1 MQPSAEGNAAMIDVA
16 LFAIIRERPFTAV
29 TGDVLDAA
37 EFTHQSLLPGIR
49 ALQPDAMLIGRAM
62 PAPRAMPV
70 PRAILDG
77 SQRDTRAIKALGF
90 AVISAGPYAQDQR
103 LRGRVRD
110 RIGAGQSTQS
120 IFNQTDTDKT
130 GVL

>member
-62 PAPRAMPV
+62 PAPRA
-70 PRAILDG
+70 ILDG

-120 IFNQTDTDKT
+120 IFNQTDTNKT

>member
-62 PAPRAMPV
+62 PAPRA
-70 PRAILDG
+70 ILDG

>member
-62 PAPRAMPV
+62 PAPRA
-70 PRAILDG
+70 ILDG

-103 LRGRVRD
+103 LRGQLRD

-120 IFNQTDTDKT
+120 IFNQTDTNKT

>member
-37 EFTHQSLLPGIR
+37 EFTHQLLLPGIR

-62 PAPRAMPV
+62 PAPGAM
-70 PRAILDG
+70 LDG
-77 SQRDTRAIKALGF
+77 SHRDTWAIKALGF